1 MHSARTKKAH
11 ALCARTPLLCVA
23 EHRRPAAGPRP
34 ARSRSREPDP
44 EARDARA
51 QRRLIRLV
59 LGHLGLRGEQSFYY
73 NGRNLV
79 GGFGT
84 FGDNGQDLTEGD
96 SEKGGL
102 GNDSKRVNYD
112 LAACYQL
119 GLCSTVSAVRE
130 RKAST
135 CAVSTYSFLSSIAT
149 LQMKCL
155 SPRDDELS
163 YSMV

>member
-1 MHSARTKKAH
+1 MHSALARPSSASQSTGAPRRARAPRAH
-11 ALCARTPLLCVA
+11 G
-23 EHRRPAAGPRP
+23 AASPTRKLATP
-34 ARSRSREPDP
+34 ARSAGSSASYLATLACAESR
-44 EARDARA
+44 
-51 QRRLIRLV
+51 LFI
-59 LGHLGLRGEQSFYY
+59 

-84 FGDNGQDLTEGD
+84 FSDNGQDLTEGN
-96 SEKGGL
+96 SEKGRL